1 MTTRLRTV
9 RNVTVVVLLLL
20 GTALVVALVTN
31 ESRRGFLNPEG
42 VDEQGARALVQLLED
57 QGVAVNEVR
66 STIDA
71 ADAAGPGSTVLVTV
85 PDLLT
90 PSQADTLVDTGA
102 DLILVAP
109 DTTVTEFSDRIGR
122 IGGDFVE
129 SREPECDVPE
139 AQTAGSAHLGDIL
152 YAAQEPAITCY
163 PAGDDAA
170 SLVVDT
176 TVQDGRL
183 VVLGTA
189 QPLVNRYLDE
199 DGNAA
204 LAMGLLGHN
213 PDLIWYR
220 PTLEE
225 IAAAETSIT
234 ELLPDWVVPVA
245 WQLGIA
251 ALLAAAWQARRLGRV
266 VPEQL
271 PVVVRAAETTEGL
284 ARLYRRGRS
293 RDHAAA
299 TLRQATAGKL
309 RIRLGLPRSAD
320 VRTVAAAAAA
330 RTARPDHDVM
340 ALLDGPTPPDDAA
353 LVRLADELD
362 AFTEEV
368 LAR

>member
-1 MTTRLRTV
+1 MTTRARTV

-20 GTALVVALVTN
+20 GTALVIALTSS

-42 VDEQGARALVQLLED
+42 VDEQGAQALVQLLED
-57 QGVAVNEVR
+57 QGVGVSEAR
-66 STIDA
+66 TTTDA
-71 ADAAGPGSTVLVTV
+71 ADAAGPGITVLVTV
-85 PDLLT
+85 PDLLA
-90 PSQADTLVDTGA
+90 PSQVDTLVDTGA
-102 DLILVAP
+102 DLVLVAP
-109 DTTVTEFSDRIGR
+109 GATVTEFSDRIEP

-139 AQTAGSAHLGDIL
+139 AQAAGSAHLGDAL
-152 YAAQEPAITCY
+152 YAAQPPATECY
-163 PAGDDAA
+163 PSGDGAA
-170 SLVVDT
+170 SLIVDT
-176 TVQDGRL
+176 TAQDGRL
-183 VVLGTA
+183 VVFGTA

-204 LAMGLLGHN
+204 LAMNLLGGN

-225 IAAAETSIT
+225 IAAADRSIT
-234 ELLPDWVVPVA
+234 ELFPDWVVPVA

-251 ALLAAAWQARRLGRV
+251 ALLAALWQARRLGRV
-266 VPEQL
+266 VPERL

-299 TLRQATAGKL
+299 TLRQAATDKL
-309 RIRLGLPRSAD
+309 RNRLGLPRSAD
-320 VRTVAAAAAA
+320 ANTVAAAASA
-330 RTARPDHDVM
+330 RTQRTEQEVT
-340 ALLDGPTPPDDAA
+340 ALLDGPAPSDEPA

-362 AFTEEV
+362 ALTEEV